1 MLLRLVLYA
10 SLALLSLRLSGAPT
24 ISMKVGC
31 SIDPNGNCPSHGSA
45 NGEETIDGGFIDPNG

>member
-10 SLALLSLRLSGAPT
+10 SLALLSLRLSAAPT
-24 ISMKVGC
+24 ISMKNGC
-31 SIDPNGNCPSHGSA
+31 AIDPDAACPSHGSA